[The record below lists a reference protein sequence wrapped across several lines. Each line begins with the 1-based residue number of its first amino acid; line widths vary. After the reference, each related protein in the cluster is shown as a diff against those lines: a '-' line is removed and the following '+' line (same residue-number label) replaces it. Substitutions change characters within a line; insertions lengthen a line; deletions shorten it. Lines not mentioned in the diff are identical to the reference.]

1 MWNFKKKQI
10 LIKRWI
16 CAIVL
21 ILLSA
26 YLLYTYQFTH
36 LKNFKVVIP
45 QVLYR
50 SGQPSV
56 NDIQVWHDKYQIK
69 YILNLRG
76 HDRIKETP
84 EIIKKAKELNI
95 RLSYVRLSARQRP
108 TKEKLNL
115 IIDVISNTSRPLL
128 VHCMGGVDRSGLV
141 STIALILNNYPFEI
155 AMQQMDWLHGF
166 LPFRKQNV
174 LKVVMMEY
182 QQWLDKNNLVSNR
195 DNFIF
200 WAQTLFS

>member
-1 MWNFKKKQI
+1 MWDFKNKQI
-10 LIKRWI
+10 LIKRSVG
-16 CAIVL
+16 AVVL

-56 NDIQVWHDKYQIK
+56 NDIQAWHDQYQIK
-69 YILNLRG
+69 DILNLRG

-95 RLSYVRLSARQRP
+95 HLSYVRLSARQRP
-108 TKEKLNL
+108 RKEKLNL
-115 IIDVISNTSRPLL
+115 IIDAIGNTNRPLL

-141 STIALILNNYPFEI
+141 STIALILNNYPLEI

-182 QQWLDKNNLVSNR
+182 KQWLDKNNLVSNR

-200 WAQTLFS
+200 WAQNLFS